1 MEGRSISV
9 MIMVMMMMVVV
20 MIVGAGAA
28 GGDECGRAIQAIS
41 PCLTYLINGDPVPEK
56 NSPCCR
62 GVTDLYA
69 HATSTPLIQRVCN
82 CIKTAAAR
90 SDLNDQALQNLAP
103 SCGLHLNFTIS
114 GDIDCSTI
122 HV

>member
-1 MEGRSISV
+1 MEGRSIAV
-9 MIMVMMMMVVV
+9 MIMVVMMVVV
-20 MIVGAGAA
+20 VIVGAEAA

-41 PCLTYLINGDPVPEK
+41 PCLSYLINGQSVPEK

-62 GVTDLYA
+62 GVTNLYA

-82 CIKTAAAR
+82 CIKTAA
-90 SDLNDQALQNLAP
+90 STYNLNDQALQNLAP
-103 SCGLHLNFTIS
+103 ACGLHLSFTIS
-114 GDIDCSTI
+114 KNIDCSKI